1 MSGFFENVLWV
12 AFFFIPL
19 GSLSLVKYP
28 VLRENIESFPDNEPL
43 NIEMATEESETQK
56 SWNPPMPSH
65 REMSTQTDYCPEASD
80 EEPAILLF
88 CVIQTSKNEVSTQ
101 TNIVISNR
109 SKKGKVVLVEETPK
123 RPCKSVAVGADY
135 EMRNG
140 FLWSDDIKDDT
151 AMKQLAGITISFFNI
166 LLQFIKPNVRGQ
178 PGYFR
183 ILKPE
188 DRLLLFLM
196 KMKLGLNFTALAC
209 VFNLGQQTAS
219 DVFYSVLETKTWIF
233 WPSKESVKETLPST
247 FKNYP
252 NCRAIIDC
260 TELYCETPPT
270 VEMRALMYSTYKS
283 HFTLKYLIAITP
295 SGYISFVSKGY
306 GGRTTDCIIVN
317 DSGFLSLIKPGDQI
331 LADKGFP
338 GIQQELSQRKC
349 TLTMPPFATNPQ
361 FSREEV
367 LRGYSIASVRIHVER
382 SIQRIKIFKVLEHV
396 NMKLVPHMDK
406 IMYLACVFAN
416 NKEPLSRKN

>member
-1 MSGFFENVLWV
+1 MYCGLH
-12 AFFFIPL
+12 FFIPL

-88 CVIQTSKNEVSTQ
+88 CVIQTSKNEASTQ

-123 RPCKSVAVGADY
+123 RPCKSVTVGADY

-166 LLQFIKPNVRGQ
+166 LLQFIKPNVHGQ

-196 KMKLGLNFTALAC
+196 KMKLGLNFAALAC

-219 DVFYSVLETKTWIF
+219 VLQRVRDFVFFHENLDFLAIERISEGN
-233 WPSKESVKETLPST
+233 PS
-247 FKNYP
+247 FN
-252 NCRAIIDC
+252 I
-260 TELYCETPPT
+260 
-270 VEMRALMYSTYKS
+270 
-283 HFTLKYLIAITP
+283 
-295 SGYISFVSKGY
+295 
-306 GGRTTDCIIVN
+306 
-317 DSGFLSLIKPGDQI
+317 
-331 LADKGFP
+331 
-338 GIQQELSQRKC
+338 
-349 TLTMPPFATNPQ
+349 
-361 FSREEV
+361 
-367 LRGYSIASVRIHVER
+367 
-382 SIQRIKIFKVLEHV
+382 
-396 NMKLVPHMDK
+396 
-406 IMYLACVFAN
+406 
-416 NKEPLSRKN
+416 